1 MNKNCTLNISCQKLL
16 KAVHIILAAS
26 VLGGLISILSLLLL
40 KQTKNFEGN
49 TFPIDLGILKIFTW
63 AVNYAFFILLIT
75 AFIYSL
81 FTEWGF
87 VKYRWIILKWFLI
100 LIIFAMTWIG
110 FGPSVNGMT
119 SIADIGLNNSVMKSE
134 YLNFQN
140 KALMYTSI
148 ELCIIILIALI
159 SIFKPFGKRKVKH
172 TIKQKTIIMIVL
184 PIFIIG
190 IVFTAVNYIN
200 LNKIRHMTI
209 ENVNLSKINDGI
221 YKGQAKVSNSTYKVE
236 VKVTDH
242 KIVNIKSIDNR
253 KSPYVTFAEGVFPKI
268 IKEQKINVDAVT
280 GATTTSKA
288 FMKSI
293 ENALNT
299 EKL

>member
-1 MNKNCTLNISCQKLL
+1 MNKDYTLNNSCQKLL

-40 KQTKNFEGN
+40 KQTKNFQGN

-63 AVNYAFFILLIT
+63 AVNYAFLILLIT
-75 AFIYSL
+75 AFVYSL

-87 VKYRWIILKWFLI
+87 VKYRWITLKWFLV
-100 LIIFAMTWIG
+100 LIIFAMTWVG
-110 FGPSVNGMT
+110 FGPSINGMT
-119 SIADIGLNNSVMKSE
+119 SISDIGLNNSVMKSE

-140 KALMYTSI
+140 KALIYTSI
-148 ELCIIILIALI
+148 ELCIMILIALI
-159 SIFKPFGKRKVKH
+159 SIFKPFGKREIKH
-172 TIKQKTIIMIVL
+172 PVKQKTIIMIVL

-190 IVFTAVNYIN
+190 IGFVAVSDIN
-200 LNKIRHMTI
+200 LNKIRHMPI
-209 ENVNLSKINDGI
+209 ENVNLSKINDGT
-221 YKGQAKVSNSTYKVE
+221 YKGKADVGNSIYKVE
-236 VKVTDH
+236 VKVVNH

-253 KSPYVTFAEGVFPKI
+253 KSPYVTYAEGVFPKI

-288 FMKSI
+288 FMKSV
-293 ENALNT
+293 ENAL
-299 EKL
+299 K